1 MNTFD
6 PNAKYIVT
14 PFAELKRYNQ
24 AYDLLKKMTKGN
36 EFRIL
41 SIEPDEFDN
50 IKSVTVQECG
60 VPEIHTIR
68 LSQREIDSFIRL
80 APMARQLIDFDVA
93 SMYGTL
99 IKPLK
104 TKETTMTTQTIEIGK
119 TYKLVEPEIK
129 TNALISGHKTL
140 TDVFGEGEFTVED
153 FAKSNW
159 FTKAYIVHG
168 RRLDNN
174 KIEKI
179 LVYEAEFVLFQ
190 EVEEQDPTDLLTRAV
205 AIKTPFVS
213 VCGWVTDQWIEDG
226 VELLN
231 VVHAGDFSVVP
242 RSAVVNVL
250 N

>member
-6 PNAKYIVT
+6 SNAKYIVT
-14 PFAELKRYNQ
+14 PYSELKLYNQ
-24 AYDLLKKMTKGN
+24 AYDILKKMTKGN

-41 SIEPDEFDN
+41 SIGPDELDN

-60 VPEIHTIR
+60 GPGIHTIR
-68 LSQREIDSFIRL
+68 LSQREMAAFIRL
-80 APMARQLIDFDVA
+80 APKQLIDFDVV
-93 SMYGTL
+93 STYVCPV
-99 IKPLK
+99 KPLEIK
-104 TKETTMTTQTIEIGK
+104 DPIMTTQTIEIGK
-119 TYKLVEPEIK
+119 TYKLAEPEIK
-129 TNALISGHKTL
+129 TNALISGYKTL
-140 TDVFGEGEFTVED
+140 TDVFGEGEFIVED
-153 FAKSNW
+153 FTKSNW
-159 FTKAYIVHG
+159 FTKAYIAHG

-174 KIEKI
+174 KVEKI
-179 LVYEAEFVLFQ
+179 LVYEAEFGLFH
-190 EVEEQDPTDLLTRAV
+190 EVEVEQDPTDLLTKAV

>member
-1 MNTFD
+1 MKFNYNPEYI
-6 PNAKYIVT
+6 PNPVAK
-14 PFAELKRYNQ
+14 
-24 AYDLLKKMTKGN
+24 
-36 EFRIL
+36 
-41 SIEPDEFDN
+41 
-50 IKSVTVQECG
+50 
-60 VPEIHTIR
+60 
-68 LSQREIDSFIRL
+68 
-80 APMARQLIDFDVA
+80 LIDFDVV
-93 SMYGTL
+93 STYVCPV
-99 IKPLK
+99 KPLEI
-104 TKETTMTTQTIEIGK
+104 KEPTMTTAIEIGK

-129 TNALISGHKTL
+129 TNALISGYKTL

-153 FAKSNW
+153 FEKSKW
-159 FTKAYIVHG
+159 FTKSYIVHG

-179 LVYEAEFVLFQ
+179 LVYEAEFILFQ

-242 RSAVVNVL
+242 RSAVVAIL

>member
-1 MNTFD
+1 MKFNYNPEYT
-6 PNAKYIVT
+6 PNPVAK
-14 PFAELKRYNQ
+14 
-24 AYDLLKKMTKGN
+24 
-36 EFRIL
+36 
-41 SIEPDEFDN
+41 
-50 IKSVTVQECG
+50 
-60 VPEIHTIR
+60 
-68 LSQREIDSFIRL
+68 
-80 APMARQLIDFDVA
+80 LIDFDVV
-93 SMYGTL
+93 STYVCPV
-99 IKPLK
+99 KPLEI
-104 TKETTMTTQTIEIGK
+104 KEPTMTTAIEIGK

-153 FAKSNW
+153 FEKSKW
-159 FTKAYIVHG
+159 FTKSYIVHG

-179 LVYEAEFVLFQ
+179 LVYEAEFILFQ

-205 AIKTPFVS
+205 AIKTPFIS

-242 RSAVVNVL
+242 RSAVVAIL

>member
-1 MNTFD
+1 MKFNYNPEYT
-6 PNAKYIVT
+6 PNPVAK
-14 PFAELKRYNQ
+14 
-24 AYDLLKKMTKGN
+24 
-36 EFRIL
+36 
-41 SIEPDEFDN
+41 
-50 IKSVTVQECG
+50 
-60 VPEIHTIR
+60 
-68 LSQREIDSFIRL
+68 
-80 APMARQLIDFDVA
+80 LIDFDVV
-93 SMYGTL
+93 STYVCPV
-99 IKPLK
+99 KPLEI
-104 TKETTMTTQTIEIGK
+104 KEPTMTIAIEIGK

-153 FAKSNW
+153 FEKSKW
-159 FTKAYIVHG
+159 FTKSYIVHG

-179 LVYEAEFVLFQ
+179 LVYEAEFILFQ

-242 RSAVVNVL
+242 RSAVVAIL

>member
-1 MNTFD
+1 
-6 PNAKYIVT
+6 
-14 PFAELKRYNQ
+14 
-24 AYDLLKKMTKGN
+24 
-36 EFRIL
+36 
-41 SIEPDEFDN
+41 
-50 IKSVTVQECG
+50 
-60 VPEIHTIR
+60 
-68 LSQREIDSFIRL
+68 
-80 APMARQLIDFDVA
+80 
-93 SMYGTL
+93 
-99 IKPLK
+99 
-104 TKETTMTTQTIEIGK
+104 MTTAIEIGK

-153 FAKSNW
+153 FEKSKW
-159 FTKAYIVHG
+159 FTKSYIVHG

-179 LVYEAEFVLFQ
+179 LVYEAEFILFQ

-205 AIKTPFVS
+205 AIKTPFIS

-242 RSAVVNVL
+242 RSAVVAIL

>member
-1 MNTFD
+1 MKFNYNPEYI
-6 PNAKYIVT
+6 PNPVAK
-14 PFAELKRYNQ
+14 
-24 AYDLLKKMTKGN
+24 
-36 EFRIL
+36 
-41 SIEPDEFDN
+41 
-50 IKSVTVQECG
+50 
-60 VPEIHTIR
+60 
-68 LSQREIDSFIRL
+68 
-80 APMARQLIDFDVA
+80 LIDFDVV
-93 SMYGTL
+93 STYVCPV
-99 IKPLK
+99 KPLEI
-104 TKETTMTTQTIEIGK
+104 KEPTMTTTIEIGK

-153 FAKSNW
+153 FEKSKW
-159 FTKAYIVHG
+159 FTKSYIVHG

-179 LVYEAEFVLFQ
+179 LVYEAEFILFQ

-205 AIKTPFVS
+205 AIKTPFIS

-242 RSAVVNVL
+242 RSAVVAIL

>member
-1 MNTFD
+1 MKFNYNPEYT
-6 PNAKYIVT
+6 PNPVAK
-14 PFAELKRYNQ
+14 
-24 AYDLLKKMTKGN
+24 
-36 EFRIL
+36 
-41 SIEPDEFDN
+41 
-50 IKSVTVQECG
+50 
-60 VPEIHTIR
+60 
-68 LSQREIDSFIRL
+68 
-80 APMARQLIDFDVA
+80 LIDFDVV
-93 SMYGTL
+93 STYVCPV
-99 IKPLK
+99 KPLEI
-104 TKETTMTTQTIEIGK
+104 KEPTMTTAIEIGK
-119 TYKLVEPEIK
+119 TYKLVETEIK
-129 TNALISGHKTL
+129 TNALISGYKTL

-153 FAKSNW
+153 FEKSKW
-159 FTKAYIVHG
+159 FTKSYIVHG

-179 LVYEAEFVLFQ
+179 LVYEAEFILFQ

-242 RSAVVNVL
+242 RSAVVAIL